1 MMMTNQLYNRLV
13 RIVHNIKSVYLKIT
27 TTKNNYYLF
36 FPLFPLP
43 TSSLF
48 YNYCIQRNTKDEINH
63 EQYVPENIKKT
74 FTTSII
80 DTNIYINYVNIVCTP
95 R

>member
-1 MMMTNQLYNRLV
+1 MNNQNR
-13 RIVHNIKSVYLKIT
+13 KKIQT
-27 TTKNNYYLF
+27 KKFLIQNKRKRDKNNYYLF

-48 YNYCIQRNTKDEINH
+48 YNYRIQRNTKDEIND

>member
-1 MMMTNQLYNRLV
+1 M
-13 RIVHNIKSVYLKIT
+13 NIIKIEKNIDKEVFNFKKNKKKD
-27 TTKNNYYLF
+27 KNNYYLF

-48 YNYCIQRNTKDEINH
+48 YNYRIQRNTKDEIND

>member
-1 MMMTNQLYNRLV
+1 MNNQNR
-13 RIVHNIKSVYLKIT
+13 KKIQT
-27 TTKNNYYLF
+27 KKFLIQNKRKRDKNNYYLF
-36 FPLFPLP
+36 FPLSPLP

-48 YNYCIQRNTKDEINH
+48 YNYRIQRNTKDEIND